1 MYVKKKNIHI
11 YVKKRYIYVCVC
23 SMLRKGDV
31 VIDSLFIIARYTIC
45 NWVLIA
51 IRSLCKSC
59 LLNNKKVVFRIS
71 PWSYLSPFNNTTGE
85 RTEP

>member
-1 MYVKKKNIHI
+1 M
-11 YVKKRYIYVCVC
+11 YVCV

-31 VIDSLFIIARYTIC
+31 VIDSLFINARYTIC

-59 LLNNKKVVFRIS
+59 LLNNKTVVFRIS
-71 PWSYLSPFNNTTGE
+71 PWSYLSLLLTVLGC
-85 RTEP
+85 RG